1 MGVINL
7 LKPLR
12 TRIRGGSTQ
21 SASPNSGAGPE
32 PGSPPGAAKR
42 ERADQLSERVRRILV
57 TTLYAQPS
65 SLAIGALCTVAAASV
80 SAWIAELPELYV
92 AAVIL
97 TIIGVARVV
106 AALGLSPDS
115 ENTSTAVLELV
126 YEVGAFSYALALGC
140 TAAFTI
146 LIGTQTQVEVL
157 MVANA
162 LGYGIG
168 VSARNAG
175 RPTIAIGQLALTCLP
190 IALAAFWAG
199 GAGFIVLGITI
210 ILLIP
215 AMISIAGN
223 IFTVLRDSIAS
234 AETSARLAD
243 KMQVLARTDVVT
255 GLANRAGLNHAMVE
269 TMMGVDE
276 DSRLALIWVDLD
288 RFKEVN
294 DLLGHPVGDRV
305 LSEVAKRLREVA
317 PEAGTVARFGGDE
330 FIVFCPISD
339 SKDAARLAS
348 EIHAE
353 IMRPFR
359 IDGERLE
366 VRASLGVAL
375 LPDNGTDADT
385 LMQSADLALYHAK
398 VGGRSQTCFFDS
410 SMTRDLVRRRE
421 IEDELRAAIQRDELS
436 IFFQPIV
443 DLETGR
449 IKTFEALVRWFHPE
463 KGELRPDEF
472 IPVAEETGVIVTLGN
487 WITAQAARIA
497 ATWPEDVTVAV
508 NLSPLQIRAPG
519 AALGIKNAL
528 REAGLDPRRLEL
540 EVTESLFIEDNHST
554 AAFIE
559 ELSEMGVR
567 FALDDFGTGYSSLG
581 YINKFP
587 FSKIKVDRS
596 FVSGAQVGKK
606 SDAIIRAV
614 AEMGNTLGMDIVA
627 EGLEEIEQVQ
637 AVRDAGCNLGQ
648 GYYFSRAVPDYL
660 AAMLLAQEREQ
671 DLRAASA

>member
-1 MGVINL
+1 M
-7 LKPLR
+7 
-12 TRIRGGSTQ
+12 
-21 SASPNSGAGPE
+21 
-32 PGSPPGAAKR
+32 
-42 ERADQLSERVRRILV
+42 SERVRRMLV

-65 SLAIGALCTVAAASV
+65 SLAIGALATVSAAGV
-80 SAWIAELPELYV
+80 SAWIAGLPELWV

-97 TIIGVARVV
+97 GMIAVARVV

-115 ENTSTAVLELV
+115 EGNSTATLEMV

-146 LIGTQTQVEVL
+146 LVGTNAEVVVL

-175 RPTIAIGQLALTCLP
+175 RLTIAIGQLALSCVP
-190 IALAAFWAG
+190 IALACFWVG
-199 GAGFIVLGITI
+199 SIGFIALGFTI
-210 ILLIP
+210 LLLIP
-215 AMISIAGN
+215 AMISIATN
-223 IFTVLRDSIAS
+223 IFKVLRDSIAA
-234 AETSARLAD
+234 AETSKKLAD
-243 KMQVLARTDVVT
+243 KMQILARTDVVT

-269 TMMGVDE
+269 TMMAVE
-276 DSRLALIWVDLD
+276 DDTCLALFWIDLD

-305 LSEVAKRLREVA
+305 LNEVAKRLRSVS
-317 PEAGTVARFGGDE
+317 PEGATVARFGGDE
-330 FIVFCPISD
+330 FIVFCPIAGR
-339 SKDAARLAS
+339 KDAERLAS
-348 EIHAE
+348 EVHAE

-366 VRASLGVAL
+366 VRASLGVAM
-375 LPDNGTDADT
+375 LPEHGRDADT

-398 VGGRSQTCFFDS
+398 VGGRSQTCFYDS
-410 SMTRDLVRRRE
+410 AMSRDLVRRRE
-421 IEDELRAAIQRDELS
+421 IEDELRSALQRDELS

-487 WITAQAARIA
+487 WITAQAARVA
-497 ATWPEDVTVAV
+497 ASWPEEVTVAV

-540 EVTESLFIEDNHST
+540 EVTESLFIEDNHAT
-554 AAFIE
+554 ASFIE
-559 ELSEMGVR
+559 ELSEIGVR

-596 FVSGAQVGKK
+596 FVSGTQVGRK

-627 EGLEEIEQVQ
+627 EGLETIEQVQ
-637 AVRDAGCNLGQ
+637 AVKDAGCNLGQ

-671 DLRAASA
+671 EGRKALG

>member
-1 MGVINL
+1 MASLYSNPLSL
-7 LKPLR
+7 L
-12 TRIRGGSTQ
+12 IGAFVGSGICIAAALTTG
-21 SASPNSGAGPE
+21 NETLIGAGWVVCIIAFVRVTMLVGVKYIRRYNSRIIE
-32 PGSPPGAAKR
+32 IIFEIGAFA
-42 ERADQLSERVRRILV
+42 
-57 TTLYAQPS
+57 YAAS
-65 SLAIGALCTVAAASV
+65 LGAIASLAVYLETLGAVQMLLV
-80 SAWIAELPELYV
+80 
-92 AAVIL
+92 
-97 TIIGVARVV
+97 VV
-106 AALGLSPDS
+106 A
-115 ENTSTAVLELV
+115 V
-126 YEVGAFSYALALGC
+126 SYA
-140 TAAFTI
+140 TAIA
-146 LIGTQTQVEVL
+146 
-157 MVANA
+157 
-162 LGYGIG
+162 
-168 VSARNAG
+168 ARNAG
-175 RPTIAIGQLALTCLP
+175 RPVVALGQLLLV
-190 IALAAFWAG
+190 LAPLSAAMV
-199 GAGFIVLGITI
+199 ASSEPLIQLLGVATI
-210 ILLIP
+210 LHIP
-215 AMISIAGN
+215 STISITFN
-223 IFTVLRDSIAS
+223 VYRPLRASIAAAKTNAKL
-234 AETSARLAD
+234 AE

-276 DSRLALIWVDLD
+276 NSRLTLIWIDLD

-305 LSEVAKRLREVA
+305 LNEVAKRLSGVS
-317 PEAGTVARFGGDE
+317 PETATVARFGGDE
-330 FIVFCPISD
+330 FIVFCPIED
-339 SKDAARLAS
+339 RKDAEKLAS

-353 IMRPFR
+353 IMRPLR

-366 VRASLGVAL
+366 VRASLGVSM
-375 LPDNGTDADT
+375 LPDNGNDADT

-398 VGGRSQTCFFDS
+398 VGGRSQTCFFDG

-421 IEDELRAAIQRDELS
+421 IEDELRAAIQREELS

-443 DLETGR
+443 DLDTGR

-463 KGELRPDEF
+463 KGELKPDEF

-497 ATWPEDVTVAV
+497 ASWPEDVTVAV

-554 AAFIE
+554 ADFIE
-559 ELSEMGVR
+559 ELAEIGVK

-581 YINKFP
+581 YINKYP

-596 FVSGAQVGKK
+596 FVSGEQVGRK

-627 EGLEEIEQVQ
+627 EGLETIEQVQ
-637 AVRDAGCNLGQ
+637 SVKDAGCNLGQ

-671 DLRAASA
+671 DLRKAAG

>member
-1 MGVINL
+1 M
-7 LKPLR
+7 
-12 TRIRGGSTQ
+12 
-21 SASPNSGAGPE
+21 
-32 PGSPPGAAKR
+32 
-42 ERADQLSERVRRILV
+42 LV

-65 SLAIGALCTVAAASV
+65 SLAIGALATVSAACV
-80 SAWIAELPELYV
+80 SAWIADMPQLWV
-92 AAVIL
+92 AAALLGLIA
-97 TIIGVARVV
+97 VARIT

-115 ENTSTAVLELV
+115 EGNSTATLEMV
-126 YEVGAFSYALALGC
+126 YEIGAFSFALALGC
-140 TAAFTI
+140 TAAYTI
-146 LIGTQTQVEVL
+146 LVQSQTEVEVL

-175 RPTIAIGQLALTCLP
+175 RLTIAIGQLALSCVP
-190 IALAAFWAG
+190 IALACFWVG
-199 GAGFIVLGITI
+199 TIGFIALGITI
-210 ILLIP
+210 LLLIP
-215 AMISIAGN
+215 AMISIASN
-223 IFTVLRDSIAS
+223 IFKVLRDSIAA
-234 AETSARLAD
+234 AETSRKLAD
-243 KMQVLARTDVVT
+243 KMQILARTDVVT

-276 DSRLALIWVDLD
+276 NSRLALFWIDLD

-305 LSEVAKRLREVA
+305 LSEVAKRLKGVVNDGA
-317 PEAGTVARFGGDE
+317 TVARFGGDE
-330 FIVFCPISD
+330 FIIFCPIGNR
-339 SKDAARLAS
+339 KDAERLAS
-348 EIHAE
+348 EVHAE

-366 VRASLGVAL
+366 IRASLGVAL
-375 LPDNGTDADT
+375 LPEDGSDADT

-398 VGGRSQTCFFDS
+398 VGGRSQTCFFDGAMS
-410 SMTRDLVRRRE
+410 RDLVRRRE
-421 IEDELRAAIQRDELS
+421 IEDELRSALQRDELS

-443 DLETGR
+443 DLDTGR

-487 WITAQAARIA
+487 WITAQAARVA
-497 ATWPEDVTVAV
+497 ATWPEDVTIAV

-554 AAFIE
+554 ATFIE
-559 ELSEMGVR
+559 ELAEIGVR

-596 FVSGAQVGKK
+596 FVSGTQVGRK

-627 EGLEEIEQVQ
+627 EGLETIEQVK
-637 AVRDAGCNLGQ
+637 AVKDAGCNLGQ

-671 DLRAASA
+671 DGRKALG

>member
-1 MGVINL
+1 MG
-7 LKPLR
+7 
-12 TRIRGGSTQ
+12 
-21 SASPNSGAGPE
+21 
-32 PGSPPGAAKR
+32 AKR
-42 ERADQLSERVRRILV
+42 ILTWLYSPVGGRERSDQLSERVRRILV
-57 TTLYAQPS
+57 QSLYAQPS
-65 SLAIGALCTVAAASV
+65 SLAIGAMCTVGAAIV

-92 AAVIL
+92 AAVVL
-97 TIIGVARVV
+97 AIIAVARVV
-106 AALGLSPDS
+106 AALGLSANA
-115 ENTSTAVLELV
+115 EGNSTAKLELV
-126 YEVGAFSYALALGC
+126 YEIGAFSFALALGL

-146 LIGTQTQVEVL
+146 YEGTMTEVEVL

-175 RPTIAIGQLALTCLP
+175 RLNIAFGQLALSCAP
-190 IALAAFWAG
+190 IAFVCFWTGKPGLIA
-199 GAGFIVLGITI
+199 LGITI
-210 ILLIP
+210 LLLIP
-215 AMISIAGN
+215 AMISIATN
-223 IFTVLRDSIAS
+223 IFTVLRDSIAA

-269 TMMGVDE
+269 TMMEIDE
-276 DSRLALIWVDLD
+276 DARIALIWIDLD

-294 DLLGHPVGDRV
+294 DLLGHPVGDKV
-305 LSEVAKRLREVA
+305 LNEVAKRLMA
-317 PEAGTVARFGGDE
+317 LTPEGGTVARFGGDE
-330 FIVFCPISD
+330 FIFFTPITAA
-339 SKDAARLAS
+339 KDAERLAS

-353 IMRPFR
+353 IMRPIR
-359 IDGERLE
+359 IDGNRLE

-375 LPDNGTDADT
+375 RPENGMDADT
-385 LMQSADLALYHAK
+385 IMQSADLALYHAK

-421 IEDELRAAIQRDELS
+421 IEDELRAAIQKDELS

-463 KGELRPDEF
+463 KGELKPDEF

-487 WITAQAARIA
+487 WITAQAARVA
-497 ATWPEDVTVAV
+497 AKWPEDVTVAV

-519 AALGIKNAL
+519 AALGIKSAL

-540 EVTESLFIEDNHST
+540 EVTESLFIEDNHAT
-554 AAFIE
+554 AAFID
-559 ELSEMGVR
+559 ELSAIGVR

-581 YINKFP
+581 YINTFP

-614 AEMGNTLGMDIVA
+614 AEMGTTLGMDIVA
-627 EGLEEIEQVQ
+627 EGLETIEQVQ
-637 AVRDAGCNLGQ
+637 VVRDAGCNLGQ
-648 GYYFSRAVPDYL
+648 GFYFSRAVPDYL
-660 AAMLLAQEREQ
+660 AAMLLAQERDQ
-671 DLRAASA
+671 GARKAVG

>member
-1 MGVINL
+1 MRARSV
-7 LKPLR
+7 
-12 TRIRGGSTQ
+12 
-21 SASPNSGAGPE
+21 APE
-32 PGSPPGAAKR
+32 RSDK
-42 ERADQLSERVRRILV
+42 LSERVRRMLV
-57 TTLYAQPS
+57 TSLYTQPA
-65 SLAIGALCTVAAASV
+65 SLAIGALTTVSAALVAAWV
-80 SAWIAELPELYV
+80 SDLSELWV
-92 AAVIL
+92 AATVL
-97 TIIGVARVV
+97 ALVAVARVT
-106 AALGLSPDS
+106 AALGLSPDA
-115 ENTSTAVLELV
+115 NTNSTAMLEVV
-126 YEVGAFSYALALGC
+126 YEIGAFSFALALGC

-146 LIGTQTQVEVL
+146 YASTPTEVQVL

-162 LGYGIG
+162 LCYGVG

-175 RPTIAIGQLALTCLP
+175 RLTIAIGQLALSCLP
-190 IALAAFWAG
+190 IVFVSFWTARLGYVAFG
-199 GAGFIVLGITI
+199 VTI
-210 ILLIP
+210 LLLIP

-223 IFTVLRDSIAS
+223 IFKVLRDSIAS

-243 KMQVLARTDVVT
+243 KMQILARTDVVT

-269 TMMGVDE
+269 TMMEVDE
-276 DSRLALIWVDLD
+276 NSRLALIWIDLD

-305 LSEVAKRLREVA
+305 LSEVAKRLKDVS
-317 PEAGTVARFGGDE
+317 PEGATVSRFGGDE
-330 FIVFCPISD
+330 FIVFCPIEDRKD
-339 SKDAARLAS
+339 SERLAS

-375 LPDNGTDADT
+375 LPENGTDADT

-398 VGGRSQTCFFDS
+398 VGGRAQTRFFDG

-421 IEDELRAAIQRDELS
+421 IEDELRAALQREELS

-449 IKTFEALVRWFHPE
+449 IRTFEALVRWFHPE

-487 WITAQAARIA
+487 WITAQAARA
-497 ATWPEDVTVAV
+497 AAQWPDDISIAV

-540 EVTESLFIEDNHST
+540 EVTESLFIEDNHAT
-554 AAFIE
+554 AAFID
-559 ELSEMGVR
+559 ELSEIGVK

-581 YINKFP
+581 YINTFP
-587 FSKIKVDRS
+587 LTKIKVDRS
-596 FVSGAQVGKK
+596 FVSGPNVGRK

-614 AEMGNTLGMDIVA
+614 AEMGSTLGMDIVA
-627 EGLEEIEQVQ
+627 EGLETIEQVQ
-637 AVRDAGCNLGQ
+637 AVREAGSNLGQ
-648 GYYFSRAVPDYL
+648 GFYFSRAVPDYL
-660 AAMLLAQEREQ
+660 AAMLLAQERELDQ
-671 DLRAASA
+671 EKAKRKA